1 MLSRAGFDWLVIDMQ
16 HSPLNS
22 TSELLSMVQAISLG
36 TAAPFLRAPWK
47 TQYGA
52 IMAALD
58 AGVEGVIIPMLETPE
73 EAKEVAKLLP
83 VPSQRHRSWGPWRMA
98 MANPGYSPEVGDRR
112 AICLVQIETRQAI
125 DNLDAILDVA
135 EVDGA
140 YIGPQD
146 LSLSHE
152 GGLSWR
158 ASNTVLHEPM
168 RAGTRGLPR
177 PREDR
182 RGTHRGPRRCS
193 PLGAHRLPARQRD
206 L

>member
-1 MLSRAGFDWLVIDMQ
+1 
-16 HSPLNS
+16 
-22 TSELLSMVQAISLG
+22 
-36 TAAPFLRAPWK
+36 
-47 TQYGA
+47 
-52 IMAALD
+52 
-58 AGVEGVIIPMLETPE
+58 
-73 EAKEVAKLLP
+73 
-83 VPSQRHRSWGPWRMA
+83 

-158 ASNTVLHEPM
+158 VSNTVLHELCEQVLDACQRHGKISVAHTADPDDALHW
-168 RAGTRGLPR
+168 AGTGFQLVNVTSDNHLAQ
-177 PREDR
+177 EAAAA
-182 RGTHRGPRRCS
+182 TLQILHKE
-193 PLGAHRLPARQRD
+193 QV
-206 L
+206 